1 MGTREAVGSA
11 AIRTRPSPRRPVVLD
26 ETYSTP
32 VETHNPMEMHG
43 TVAVWDGDNV
53 TLYESSQGVV
63 NHRSVMAEVLGVPR
77 ENVRVIS
84 RFIGSG
90 FGGKLFPWPQST
102 MAACGGAPA
111 AASRETQ
118 RRPAHDVLQRR
129 PPPTDP
135 AAHSPRRDPGRQ
147 AHRDSPR
154 LLHARLRGS
163 TTSSNTAASRH
174 RSSIAARISK

>member
-1 MGTREAVGSA
+1 MSTA
-11 AIRTRPSPRRPVVLD
+11 PVIID

-63 NHRSVMAEVLGVPR
+63 NHRAVMSEVLGVPL

-102 MAACGGAPA
+102 LA
-111 AASRETQ
+111 AA
-118 RRPAHDVLQRR
+118 
-129 PPPTDP
+129 
-135 AAHSPRRDPGRQ
+135 
-147 AHRDSPR
+147 
-154 LLHARLRGS
+154 
-163 TTSSNTAASRH
+163 
-174 RSSIAARISK
+174 AARQLNRPVKLSPSIGA